1 MVMIRQ
7 FAGIALLAVV
17 VGITETNQAIMTA
30 VGAILAIALIV
41 AGMDSFNQKSGKAT
55 AIDAGYVVVSGVLMI
70 LAQGLL

>member
-41 AGMDSFNQKSGKAT
+41 AGMDSFSQKSGKAT

>member
-1 MVMIRQ
+1 
-7 FAGIALLAVV
+7 
-17 VGITETNQAIMTA
+17 MTA

-41 AGMDSFNQKSGKAT
+41 AGMDSFSQKSGKAT

>member
-41 AGMDSFNQKSGKAT
+41 AGMDSFSQKSGKAT
-55 AIDAGYVVVSGVLMI
+55 AIDEGYVVVSGVLMI